1 MDNRLNRIRK
11 EMNALRVEM
20 LRAEDEIRAQVNH
33 DQDCTISAQRLMAM
47 RAQMSALV
55 REWTHLGGIAHLP
68 TIEER
73 LKERRGPSTRARI
86 RYAKPVGDI
95 KRRLLA
101 RACAGEKPDKRF
113 ALFAPRLNKL
123 SKSLKTQ
130 KRL

>member
-20 LRAEDEIRAQVNH
+20 LRAEDEIRNLVNH
-33 DQDCTISAQRLMAM
+33 DRDCIVSAQRLMAM
-47 RAQMSALV
+47 RATMSALV

-86 RYAKPVGDI
+86 RDARPLRDI
-95 KRRLLA
+95 GRRRLLA
-101 RACAGEKPDKRF
+101 RA
-113 ALFAPRLNKL
+113 
-123 SKSLKTQ
+123 
-130 KRL
+130 